1 MSPSPTD
8 TYQVIARRYRPQT
21 FADVIGQEPIVT
33 TLKNALRF
41 HRLAHAY
48 LFCGCRGTGKT
59 TLARVF
65 SKALNCQ
72 QLTSE
77 FEPCNKCQSCQEVS
91 QGRSL
96 DVMEIDGASHRGID
110 DIRQINE
117 TIGYA
122 PSSGKYKIY
131 IIDEVHMLTKEAFNA
146 LLKTL
151 EEPPA
156 NVKFFFATTEPHK
169 VLSTIM
175 SRCQRFDLSRI
186 TFPLIQEKLS
196 KIAQDLSVIC
206 EEEALQLIAKLSEGS
221 LRDAESLFDQVICYN
236 EGTLTAEKVSTS
248 LGIVSLSTF
257 FELDAAVEE
266 QDFSYA
272 FVLAQK
278 IFSSGKDLSYF
289 LDSLV
294 EHFRTVLA
302 FQLNQAPH
310 LSALYNKKYTHSS
323 SAIYSQE
330 QCLYILDYLLGWI
343 QQMSKST
350 FKRIS
355 IEMILLHIIRSKKRI
370 PIDTLVRRLH
380 EIQKTLPSFD
390 KKPEALPSPTSVK
403 VDEPK
408 VPNTDAKIEE
418 IQQVAIR
425 PAPIKEEISAVEPK
439 TTLEKPEPT
448 SIKIDE
454 PKVPITDAKIE
465 EILQEAMKPDPIKE
479 VVEEEKPAATAE
491 SVSLDKEPLSQETE
505 AVSLPEAPAAPQ
517 PIVVENVVEEPKQPV
532 VAAVEKVAEK
542 SPIIAEVMKQPEPPA
557 VVTMQTPAAAVE
569 QLLDLPIDKPAAPA
583 LAPEAV
589 LVKELP
595 VAPAKPAPIAKE
607 PEAPK
612 TYKPQIKHE
621 TIIRFAAVE
630 LDGVFSKN

>member
-21 FADVIGQEPIVT
+21 FADVIGQEPVVT

-72 QLTSE
+72 ELTSE

-196 KIAQDLSVIC
+196 KIAIDLSVTC

-272 FVLAQK
+272 FVLAEK

-310 LSALYNKKYTHSS
+310 LSALYHKKYTHSS

-355 IEMILLHIIRSKKRI
+355 IEMVLLHIIRSKKRI
-370 PIDTLVRRLH
+370 PIDTLVRRLQ

-390 KKPEALPSPTSVK
+390 KKPDALPTSVK
-403 VDEPK
+403 ADESKALINPE
-408 VPNTDAKIEE
+408 VL
-418 IQQVAIR
+418 
-425 PAPIKEEISAVEPK
+425 KEEVLAVEQK
-439 TTLEKPEPT
+439 TIVEKPEPT
-448 SIKIDE
+448 SASASIKLDE
-454 PKVPITDAKIE
+454 PKSPFTDAKIE
-465 EILQEAMKPDPIKE
+465 EILQEAMKEDLIKE
-479 VVEEEKPAATAE
+479 EIAAVAVRPILEQKLGPIAE
-491 SVSLDKEPLSQETE
+491 IDSPPEP
-505 AVSLPEAPAAPQ
+505 PAAPQ
-517 PIVVENVVEEPKQPV
+517 PIVVEKVIEESKEPI
-532 VAAVEKVAEK
+532 AADTEPVAEK
-542 SPIIAEVMKQPEPPA
+542 SPIIVKAINQPEPAA
-557 VVTMQTPAAAVE
+557 VVTIQPSAQAVKQTF
-569 QLLDLPIDKPAAPA
+569 DLPIEKPAAPVEAKEAA
-583 LAPEAV
+583 LLKELPAAPAPNAKAPEAS
-589 LVKELP
+589 
-595 VAPAKPAPIAKE
+595 
-607 PEAPK
+607 K

>member
-1 MSPSPTD
+1 MSLKPSAD

-41 HRLAHAY
+41 NRLAHAY

-72 QLTSE
+72 QLTSN

-96 DVMEIDGASHRGID
+96 DVIEIDGASHRGID

-122 PSSGKYKIY
+122 SASGKYKIY

-169 VLSTIM
+169 VLQTIM

-186 TFPLIQEKLS
+186 TYPLIQEKLAM
-196 KIAQDLSVIC
+196 IASDLHLSV
-206 EEEALQLIAKLSEGS
+206 EEDALQLIAKLSEGS

-248 LGIVSLSTF
+248 LGIVSLSVF
-257 FELDAAVEE
+257 FELDEAVGA
-266 QDFSYA
+266 QDLSYA
-272 FVLAQK
+272 FVLAEK

-289 LDSLV
+289 LDSLI
-294 EHFRTVLA
+294 EHFRTILA
-302 FQLNQAPH
+302 FQLGQPPH
-310 LSALYNKKYTHSS
+310 LTPLYQKKYTN
-323 SAIYSQE
+323 SATQIYNRE
-330 QCLYILDYLLGWI
+330 QTLYLLDYLLGWI

-355 IEMILLHIIRSKKRI
+355 IEMILLHIIRSKRRV

-380 EIQKTLPSFD
+380 EIQKTLPAFD
-390 KKPEALPSPTSVK
+390 TAASEALAAPLPPKLEEIKPVEAK
-403 VDEPK
+403 QFEP
-408 VPNTDAKIEE
+408 AKID
-418 IQQVAIR
+418 Q
-425 PAPIKEEISAVEPK
+425 PAPQASTPPIKEEVAVPEIEVK
-439 TTLEKPEPT
+439 AEEKQEMPAAITPA
-448 SIKIDE
+448 
-454 PKVPITDAKIE
+454 PAPAPIE
-465 EILQEAMKPDPIKE
+465 G
-479 VVEEEKPAATAE
+479 KPAALT
-491 SVSLDKEPLSQETE
+491 QE
-505 AVSLPEAPAAPQ
+505 VH
-517 PIVVENVVEEPKQPV
+517 IVKQ
-532 VAAVEKVAEK
+532 E
-542 SPIIAEVMKQPEPPA
+542 IIH
-557 VVTMQTPAAAVE
+557 VE
-569 QLLDLPIDKPAAPA
+569 QMLDLPVERPAAPA
-583 LAPEAV
+583 PILTKVVEAV
-589 LVKELP
+589 KTTTMTERPQLSE
-595 VAPAKPAPIAKE
+595 PAKI
-607 PEAPK
+607 
-612 TYKPQIKHE
+612 TKPQSRHE
-621 TIIRFAAVE
+621 TVIRFAAVE